1 MNNAHI
7 ESKAVP
13 GQRQGV
19 PALVRRLA
27 ACCLI
32 GVAAMGAAHAGPRE
46 RERERERDAQD
57 QRGTVR
63 AERQPQRQ
71 PEQRQPYERQARQYD
86 ARAYDT
92 RSYEPRSYDPRAED
106 PRRNRQNQEQQSPE
120 ASRRNGRLTP
130 DERRDLRRQINEAG
144 ADIYP
149 SRSHR

>member
-32 GVAAMGAAHAGPRE
+32 GVAAISAAKAGPRE
-46 RERERERDAQD
+46 RERERERDAQA
-57 QRGTVR
+57 QRDTVR
-63 AERQPQRQ
+63 AERQQRQ
-71 PEQRQPYERQARQYD
+71 PEQRQPDERQARQYE

-92 RSYEPRSYDPRAED
+92 RGYDTRAED
-106 PRRNRQNQEQQSPE
+106 PRRNRQNQPEQQNPE

-149 SRSHR
+149 SRGHR